1 MVDLRIAGGRVVTPE
16 SVSNADVL
24 VEGERIA
31 GVVSP
36 GTGPEAE
43 EVVDAS
49 GMLVLP
55 GVVDPHVHIDG
66 PNSIDTYE
74 TGTSAAALGGVT
86 TLLNFAWQPW
96 EGEDSIWDESGT
108 LVDGVERQRRLGED
122 SIVDFG
128 LHGTLTREEPAVLAQ
143 IPELVEAGITSFKLF
158 TTYEFGLSNGF
169 VEEAFERIADEDAV
183 AVVHTEDDSLCTR
196 RTERAKEAGRADAA
210 EYPDSRPQ
218 RAEAMAADDAVRMA
232 RDAGMKYYGF
242 HTSCREAAA
251 VLDDARTDGSRI
263 RAETCTH
270 YTTLDRSA
278 YVDQGNLP
286 IIAPPL
292 RTPDDREAMFE
303 YLRKGT
309 FGVVSTDH
317 VAFERSQ
324 KDADAWWDGEFG
336 ANSLQHT
343 LAVFHDEAVNER
355 GFSYPFLA
363 RVMAANPARTF
374 GFERKGLIAAG
385 MDADLVVFDPN
396 ETYTVSAADN
406 ESKADYS
413 VYEGREV
420 TGRVRKTYRR
430 GELVA
435 DDGEVVADTGSG
447 EFVPRA
453 VPDWTESV
461 P

>member
-1 MVDLRIAGGRVVTPE
+1 MVDLRIAGGRVVTPD

-24 VEGERIA
+24 VEGERIS

-36 GTGPEAE
+36 GAGPDAD

-49 GMLVLP
+49 DKLVMP

-74 TGTSAAALGGVT
+74 TGTAAAALGGVT
-86 TLLNFAWQPW
+86 TLINFAWQPW
-96 EGEDSIWDESGT
+96 EGEDSIWEDSGT
-108 LVDGVERQRRLGED
+108 LRDGFERQQRLGED
-122 SIVDFG
+122 SIVDFS
-128 LHGTLTREEPAVLAQ
+128 LHGTLTREDPDVLEQ
-143 IPELVEAGITSFKLF
+143 IPELVKQGITSFKLF

-196 RTERAKEAGRADAA
+196 RTERAKEAGQAA
-210 EYPDSRPQ
+210 APEYPDSRPK
-218 RAEAMAADDAVRMA
+218 RAEAMAADDAVRIA

-242 HTSCREAAA
+242 HTSCREAAE
-251 VLDDARTDGSRI
+251 VLDAARTDGSRI

-303 YLRKGT
+303 YLRNGI
-309 FGVVSTDH
+309 FSVVSTDH
-317 VAFERSQ
+317 VAFKQSQ
-324 KDADAWWDGEFG
+324 KDVEAWWDGEFG

-343 LAVFHDEAVNER
+343 LAVFQDEAVNER

-385 MDADLVVFDPN
+385 MDADLLVFDPN
-396 ETYTVSAADN
+396 ETYTVSAEDN

-413 VYEGREV
+413 VYEEREV
-420 TGRVRKTYRR
+420 TGRVLKTYRR
-430 GELVA
+430 GELIA
-435 DDGEVVADTGSG
+435 DHGDVVAEPGSG
-447 EFVPRA
+447 EFVSRA
-453 VPDWTESV
+453 VPDWTE
-461 P
+461 